1 MPPTGSQPVRAAAK
15 TRKSDVSS
23 GGMDSSRSD
32 AARIGAGQARRSRR
46 LPVTTPSGRPMSVA
60 ARSAVIERIAV
71 LAARSGMRSAT
82 GRSKSSDCPKSKR
95 AAPASQA
102 RYCSPIDR
110 SRP

>member
-23 GGMDSSRSD
+23 GGMDSSSSD
-32 AARIGAGQARRSRR
+32 AARIAPVSEAAAAAARDDAERQADER
-46 LPVTTPSGRPMSVA
+46 G
-60 ARSAVIERIAV
+60 ARSAVIERMAV